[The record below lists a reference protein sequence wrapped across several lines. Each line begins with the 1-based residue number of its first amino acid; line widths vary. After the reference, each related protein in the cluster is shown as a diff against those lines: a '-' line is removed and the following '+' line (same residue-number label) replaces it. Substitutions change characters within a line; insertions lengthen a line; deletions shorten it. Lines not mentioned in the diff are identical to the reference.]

1 MKIEITA
8 RGIYDNAGEEI
19 PVGTELTLKDEPT
32 DWVGRYRVVGGD
44 VSGKTAVT
52 NPAKSDKTGLRAE
65 HRGGGSYSIMDG
77 DKEIVEKLSKAEAEE
92 FNALDA
98 EARAKFIEK
107 PAEV

>member
-1 MKIEITA
+1 MRIRITA
-8 RGIYDNAGEEI
+8 SGIYDGKGVEVPVGEEFD
-19 PVGTELTLKDEPT
+19 VTDEPHGW
-32 DWVGRYRVVGGD
+32 DGRYVV
-44 VSGKTAVT
+44 VSDGKGKTAVT
-52 NPAKSDKTGLRAE
+52 NPAKTGLRAE

-98 EARAKFIEK
+98 EARAKFIET